1 MSNLNDK
8 EPTDSMKEA
17 AEIFSKHNRA
27 VKMPDTDT
35 TTFRHMYYN
44 FCYWLDDNNPFTKYV
59 YVKSAA
65 EYMDMPRSKRTYLYF
80 WYLDAIIN
88 DTKTL
93 LGRKS
98 ERDAI
103 DNFHEYNFPVQYW
116 LRENGFSLKCK
127 IGRAYD
133 WLRYKLNPRQKWLK
147 KQIPD
152 DWSDKVWLIT
162 ELNFA
167 MVVHF
172 VEGEKCFDH
181 TDYENSGENHVQFAN
196 DLKDCYDYI
205 KNRRPALQKQHD
217 ASYPDEETT
226 TGVYA
231 VDYAELNRLEVLIN
245 KEDTKYLVWIVI
257 NRDFFWT

>member
-1 MSNLNDK
+1 MNDDPK
-8 EPTDSMKEA
+8 LQLLEKS
-17 AEIFSKHNRA
+17 IRA
-27 VKMPDTDT
+27 IKMPSKTDT
-35 TTFRHMYYN
+35 KTFSYFYYN
-44 FCYWLDDNNPFTKYV
+44 FCYWLEDNNPFARYKHVSSTE
-59 YVKSAA
+59 
-65 EYMDMPRSKRTYLYF
+65 EYINMPRGERTFLWI
-80 WYLDAIIN
+80 WYHSPIISRS
-88 DTKTL
+88 DSI

-98 ERDAI
+98 ERDSL
-103 DNFHEYNFPVQYW
+103 NKYLQRNFPVQYF
-116 LRENGFSLKCK
+116 LRQRGFALKVK
-127 IGRAYD
+127 LSNAYD
-133 WLRYKLNPRQKWLK
+133 WVCHKLNPRQKWLK

-172 VEGEKCFDH
+172 VEGEKCFDN
-181 TDYENSGENHVQFAN
+181 TDYENSGENHVQFSN

-231 VDYAELNRLEVLIN
+231 VDYAETNRLEILIDS
-245 KEDTKYLVWIVI
+245 EDTKYLTWIVT
-257 NRDFFWT
+257 NRGFFWT